1 MAAKL
6 RLASPTEF
14 TPYMEEPEKRNRHS
28 NRVNWT
34 DRIRDI
40 HPSVVKSD
48 QWWCVGLWQNPA
60 SAHYYKR
67 LLSLMF
73 PQYLF
78 ESVGYSKEKISK
90 LYIKVN
96 SQLMPPPKHAR
107 DPKKRRVVKVQLS
120 LASAISGFLSEQ
132 PRRVLIYDANKEWR
146 YEGTADDAV
155 VRDVNIDPA
164 VGKAYYYAWK
174 VNGILDV
181 DCTSTPLPQE
191 CNF

>member
-90 LYIKVN
+90 LYIKRKFTAYAA
-96 SQLMPPPKHAR
+96 PKTR
-107 DPKKRRVVKVQLS
+107 SGPKKATGRK
-120 LASAISGFLSEQ
+120 
-132 PRRVLIYDANKEWR
+132 
-146 YEGTADDAV
+146 GTAKPRI
-155 VRDVNIDPA
+155 RDKWV
-164 VGKAYYYAWK
+164 
-174 VNGILDV
+174 
-181 DCTSTPLPQE
+181 S
-191 CNF
+191 